1 MESPEAVY
9 RRLLLEN
16 LSRLA
21 LEQGQDTKLGYAK
34 MAIFLATVIAAVV
47 LLLHS
52 PNLLGL
58 LLIPALIF
66 VLLEVVH
73 ERVLRSLRKR
83 KRVIEFHQRGVARL
97 EDRWMGTG
105 NTGERFLD
113 PAHPYARDLDIF
125 GKGSLFEFL
134 CTVRTRAGEQT
145 LARWLLHAA
154 LPEEIRS
161 RQAAITEM
169 KDRLRF
175 RESLFVAGESVRLK
189 VRPDALAS
197 WAERE
202 RMFPRWLAPAL
213 APLAMLWVAATA
225 YAWFCLLQ
233 WLIVGVAIPAGSLRS
248 ALLMSIANLVVSLAL
263 RRRVSESARAVEEA
277 AEDLG
282 VLAQV
287 LQVLEQETFASA
299 RLRSLRA
306 SLDSGD
312 IAASA
317 AVKRLKWIVD
327 WLAGRRNLL
336 VQMFSPFI
344 FYSAELTM
352 AAERWQ
358 QRFGSA
364 IRGWLST
371 VGEFEALSALACY
384 AWEHPADVLPEFV
397 ELRACFEATGLA
409 HPLLPASTAVG
420 NDLTLGSK
428 MQLIVVSGPNMA
440 GKSTFLR
447 GVGINAVLAQCGAPV
462 RATRLRLSPLAVGA
476 SICVLDSLQGGVS
489 RFYAEIKR
497 LKLLSD
503 LAEGPAALLF
513 LLDELLSGTNS
524 HDRYD
529 GTRYVVQALVRRGAM
544 GLVTTHDLALT
555 GIPETMDGVAQNCHF
570 EDSIEDGRLKFDFRL
585 RPGVV
590 RTSNAL
596 KLMQAVG
603 LEMEERV
610 PYIFGPRR
618 EGPLGS

>member
-1 MESPEAVY
+1 MESPEALYHRV
-9 RRLLLEN
+9 LLEN
-16 LSRLA
+16 QARLA
-21 LEQGQDTKLGYAK
+21 LQQKLDTRLGYAK
-34 MAIFLATVIAAVV
+34 MVVFLTGAIAAIP
-47 LLLHS
+47 LLHS
-52 PNLLGL
+52 PGLQGL
-58 LLIPALIF
+58 LLIPVVIF
-66 VLLEVVH
+66 VPLAVWH
-73 ERVLRSLRKR
+73 DRVLRAIRER
-83 KRVIEFHQRGVARL
+83 KRVIEFYERGIARL
-97 EDRWMGTG
+97 QDRWAGTG
-105 NTGERFLD
+105 DTGDRFLD

-175 RESLFVAGESVRLK
+175 RESLFVAGESVRLG

-213 APLAMLWVAATA
+213 ASLATLWVGSIA
-225 YAWFCLLQ
+225 YALFCQLQ
-233 WLIVGVAIPAGSLRS
+233 WLVAGGAMPADSLRS
-248 ALLMSIANLVVSLAL
+248 ALLMSIVNLGVSLAL

-277 AEDLG
+277 AEDLS
-282 VLAQV
+282 VLAEV

-312 IAASA
+312 IAPSA
-317 AVKRLKWIVD
+317 AVKRLKRIVN
-327 WLAGRRNLL
+327 WLEGRRNLL

-358 QRFGSA
+358 QKFGSA

-397 ELRACFEATGLA
+397 EQRACFEATGLA

-428 MQLIVVSGPNMA
+428 MQLIVISGPNMA

-503 LAEGPAALLF
+503 LAEEPAALLF

-524 HDRYD
+524 RDRFD
-529 GTRYVVQALVRRGAM
+529 GTRFVVRALVRRGAIGM
-544 GLVTTHDLALT
+544 VTTHDLALT
-555 GIPETMDGVAQNCHF
+555 EIPQTMGELAQNYHF
-570 EDSIEDGRLKFDFRL
+570 EDSIEQGELKFDYRL
-585 RPGVV
+585 HAGIV

-596 KLMQAVG
+596 RLMQAVG
-603 LEMEERV
+603 LKLEE
-610 PYIFGPRR
+610 
-618 EGPLGS
+618 

>member
-1 MESPEAVY
+1 MESPEALYHRV
-9 RRLLLEN
+9 LLEN
-16 LSRLA
+16 QARLA
-21 LEQGQDTKLGYAK
+21 RQQKLDTRLGYATLVV
-34 MAIFLATVIAAVV
+34 FLAGAIAAIP
-47 LLLHS
+47 LLRS
-52 PNLLGL
+52 PGLQGL
-58 LLIPALIF
+58 LLIPVVTF
-66 VLLEVVH
+66 VPLVVGH
-73 ERVLRSLRKR
+73 DRVLRAIRER
-83 KRVIEFHQRGVARL
+83 KRVIEFYERGIARL
-97 EDRWMGTG
+97 QDRWAGTG
-105 NTGERFLD
+105 DTGDRFLD

-169 KDRLRF
+169 RDGLRF
-175 RESLFVAGESVRLK
+175 RERLFIAGESVRLG

-213 APLAMLWVAATA
+213 APLAMLWVGAAA
-225 YAWFCLLQ
+225 YSQFYLLQ
-233 WLIVGVAIPAGSLRS
+233 WLIAGGAIPANSLRY
-248 ALLMSIANLVVSLAL
+248 ALLMSIVNLAVSVAL
-263 RRRVSESARAVEEA
+263 RPRVSESAQVVEEA
-277 AEDLG
+277 AEGLG
-282 VLAQV
+282 LLAEV
-287 LQVLEQETFASA
+287 LQVLEQEAFASV
-299 RLRSLRA
+299 RLRTLRA

-312 IAASA
+312 IAPSA
-317 AVKRLKWIVD
+317 AVKRLKWIVY
-327 WLAGRRNLL
+327 WLEGRRNLL

-344 FYSAELTM
+344 FYSAGLTM

-397 ELRACFEATGLA
+397 EQRACFEATGLA
-409 HPLLPASTAVG
+409 HPLLAAGTAVG

-428 MQLIVVSGPNMA
+428 LQLIVVSGPNMA

-503 LAEGPAALLF
+503 LAKGPAALLF

-524 HDRYD
+524 RDRFD
-529 GTRYVVQALVRRGAM
+529 GTRFVVRALVRRGAIGM
-544 GLVTTHDLALT
+544 VTTHDLALT
-555 GIPETMDGVAQNCHF
+555 EIPQTIGELGQNYHF
-570 EDSIEDGRLKFDFRL
+570 ADSIEEGELKFDYRL
-585 RPGVV
+585 HRGIV

-603 LEMEERV
+603 LELEE
-610 PYIFGPRR
+610 
-618 EGPLGS
+618 

>member
-1 MESPEAVY
+1 MESPEALYHRV
-9 RRLLLEN
+9 LLEN
-16 LSRLA
+16 QARLA
-21 LEQGQDTKLGYAK
+21 LQQKLDTGLGYVT
-34 MAIFLATVIAAVV
+34 MVVFLAGATAAIP
-47 LLLHS
+47 LLHS
-52 PNLLGL
+52 PGVQGL
-58 LLIPALIF
+58 LLIPVVIF
-66 VLLEVVH
+66 VSLAVWH
-73 ERVLRSLRKR
+73 DRVLRAIRER
-83 KRVIEFHQRGVARL
+83 NRVIKFYERGIARL
-97 EDRWMGTG
+97 QDRWAGTG
-105 NTGERFLD
+105 DTGDRFLD
-113 PAHPYARDLDIF
+113 LAHPYARDLDIF
-125 GKGSLFEFL
+125 GNGSLFEFL
-134 CTVRTRAGEQT
+134 CTVKTRAGEQT

-154 LPEEIRS
+154 VPEEIRS

-175 RESLFVAGESVRLK
+175 RERLFVAGESVRLG

-202 RMFPRWLAPAL
+202 RRFPRWLALAL
-213 APLAMLWVAATA
+213 APLAMLWVGATA
-225 YAWFCLLQ
+225 YALFCLLQ
-233 WLIVGVAIPAGSLRS
+233 WLIAGRAIPADRLRP
-248 ALLMSIANLVVSLAL
+248 ALLMSFVNLGVSLAL
-263 RRRVSESARAVEEA
+263 RRRVSESAQAVEEA
-277 AEDLG
+277 TEDLS
-282 VLAQV
+282 VLAEV
-287 LQVLEQETFASA
+287 LQVLEQETFAAA

-312 IAASA
+312 IAPSA
-317 AVKRLKWIVD
+317 AVKRLRWIAY
-327 WLAGRRNLL
+327 WLEGRRNLL

-358 QRFGSA
+358 AFGAA

-397 ELRACFEATGLA
+397 EQRACFDATGLA
-409 HPLLPASTAVG
+409 HPLLPAGTAVG

-428 MQLIVVSGPNMA
+428 LQLIVVSGPNMA

-503 LAEGPAALLF
+503 LAEEPAALLF

-524 HDRYD
+524 RDRFD
-529 GTRYVVQALVRRGAM
+529 GTRFVVRALVRRGAIGM
-544 GLVTTHDLALT
+544 VTTHDLALT
-555 GIPETMDGVAQNCHF
+555 EIPHTMGELAQNYHF
-570 EDSIEDGRLKFDFRL
+570 EDSIEEGELKFDYRL
-585 RPGVV
+585 HPGIV
-590 RTSNAL
+590 RTSNTL
-596 KLMQAVG
+596 KLMQVVG
-603 LEMEERV
+603 LEI
-610 PYIFGPRR
+610 PD
-618 EGPLGS
+618 

>member
-1 MESPEAVY
+1 MESPEALYHRV
-9 RRLLLEN
+9 LLEN
-16 LSRLA
+16 QARLA
-21 LEQGQDTKLGYAK
+21 LQQKLDTGLGYAK
-34 MAIFLATVIAAVV
+34 MVVFLAGAIAAIP
-47 LLLHS
+47 LLHS
-52 PNLLGL
+52 PGLQGL
-58 LLIPALIF
+58 LLIPVVIF
-66 VLLEVVH
+66 LPLAVEH
-73 ERVLRSLRKR
+73 DRVLGSLRKR
-83 KRVIEFHQRGVARL
+83 KRVIEFHQRGIARL
-97 EDRWMGTG
+97 QDRWMGTG
-105 NTGERFLD
+105 DTGDRFLD
-113 PAHPYARDLDIF
+113 LAHPYARDLDIF

-175 RESLFVAGESVRLK
+175 RESLFVAGESVRLA

-202 RMFPRWLAPAL
+202 RRFPRWLAPAL

-225 YAWFCLLQ
+225 YAQFCLLQ
-233 WLIVGVAIPAGSLRS
+233 WLIAGGAVPADSLRS
-248 ALLMSIANLVVSLAL
+248 ALLISIVNLGVSLAL
-263 RRRVSESARAVEEA
+263 QKRVSESAQAVEEA

-282 VLAQV
+282 VLAEV

-312 IAASA
+312 IAPSA
-317 AVKRLKWIVD
+317 AVKRLKWIVY
-327 WLAGRRNLL
+327 WLEGRRNLL

-344 FYSAELTM
+344 FYSAALTM
-352 AAERWQ
+352 TAERWQ

-397 ELRACFEATGLA
+397 AQRACFEATGLA
-409 HPLLPASTAVG
+409 HPLLPASRAVG
-420 NDLTLGSK
+420 NDLTLDSK
-428 MQLIVVSGPNMA
+428 LQLIVVSGPNMA

-503 LAEGPAALLF
+503 LAEEPAALLF

-524 HDRYD
+524 RDRFD
-529 GTRYVVQALVRRGAM
+529 GTRFVVRALVRRGAIGM
-544 GLVTTHDLALT
+544 VTTHDLALT
-555 GIPETMDGVAQNCHF
+555 EIPQTMGELAQNYHF
-570 EDSIEDGRLKFDFRL
+570 EDSIEEGELKFDYRL
-585 RPGVV
+585 HPGIV

-596 KLMQAVG
+596 TLMQSVG
-603 LEMEERV
+603 LKLEE
-610 PYIFGPRR
+610 
-618 EGPLGS
+618 

>member
-1 MESPEAVY
+1 MESPEALYHRV
-9 RRLLLEN
+9 LLEN
-16 LSRLA
+16 QARLA
-21 LEQGQDTKLGYAK
+21 LQQKVDTGLGYAT
-34 MAIFLATVIAAVV
+34 MVVFLAGAVAAIP
-47 LLLHS
+47 LLHS
-52 PNLLGL
+52 PGLRGL
-58 LLIPALIF
+58 LLIPVVIF
-66 VLLEVVH
+66 VSLAVGHDRLLRAIRE
-73 ERVLRSLRKR
+73 R
-83 KRVIEFHQRGVARL
+83 KRVIEFYKRGIARL
-97 EDRWMGTG
+97 QDRWAGTG
-105 NTGERFLD
+105 DTGDRFLD

-154 LPEEIRS
+154 LPEEICL

-175 RESLFVAGESVRLK
+175 RESLFVAGESVRLA

-213 APLAMLWVAATA
+213 APLAMLWVGATA
-225 YAWFCLLQ
+225 HAWFCLLQ
-233 WLIVGVAIPAGSLRS
+233 WLIAGGAIPADSLRS
-248 ALLMSIANLVVSLAL
+248 PLLMSIVNLAVSLAL
-263 RRRVSESARAVEEA
+263 RRRVLESAQAVEEA
-277 AEDLG
+277 AEGLS
-282 VLAQV
+282 VLAEV
-287 LQVLEQETFASA
+287 LQVLEQETFAST

-306 SLDSGD
+306 SLESGD
-312 IAASA
+312 IAPSA
-317 AVKRLKWIVD
+317 AVKRLQWIAY
-327 WLAGRRNLL
+327 WLEGRRNLL

-384 AWEHPADVLPEFV
+384 AWEHPADVLPELV
-397 ELRACFEATGLA
+397 EQRACFEATGLA
-409 HPLLPASTAVG
+409 HPLLPASRAVG

-428 MQLIVVSGPNMA
+428 MQLIVISGPNMA

-529 GTRYVVQALVRRGAM
+529 GTRYVMQALVQRGAI

-610 PYIFGPRR
+610 PNIFGPRR
-618 EGPLGS
+618 EAPLDS

>member
-1 MESPEAVY
+1 MESPEAIYHRV
-9 RRLLLEN
+9 LLEN
-16 LSRLA
+16 QARLA
-21 LEQGQDTKLGYAK
+21 LQQKLDTVLGYAT
-34 MAIFLATVIAAVV
+34 LVVVIAGATAAIP
-47 LLLHS
+47 LLRS
-52 PNLLGL
+52 PGLQGL
-58 LLIPALIF
+58 LLVPVVIF
-66 VLLEVVH
+66 VPLAVWH
-73 ERVLRSLRKR
+73 DRVLRAIRER
-83 KRVIEFHQRGVARL
+83 KRVIEFYERGIARL
-97 EDRWMGTG
+97 QDRWAGTG
-105 NTGERFLD
+105 DTGDRFLD

-145 LARWLLHAA
+145 LAGWLLHAA
-154 LPEEIRS
+154 VPEEIRS

-175 RESLFVAGESVRLK
+175 RERLFVAGESVRLG

-202 RMFPRWLAPAL
+202 PMFPRWLALAL
-213 APLAMLWVAATA
+213 APLAMLWVGTAT
-225 YAWFCLLQ
+225 YSQFYLLQ
-233 WLIVGVAIPAGSLRS
+233 WLISGGAIPADSLRC
-248 ALLMSIANLVVSLAL
+248 ALLISIVNLAVSIALW
-263 RRRVSESARAVEEA
+263 RRVSESARAVEEA
-277 AEDLG
+277 AEDLS
-282 VLAQV
+282 VLIEV
-287 LQVLEQETFASA
+287 LQVLEQETFAA
-299 RLRSLRA
+299 PRLRSLRA

-312 IAASA
+312 IAPSA

-344 FYSAELTM
+344 FYSAGLTM

-384 AWEHPADVLPEFV
+384 GWEHPADVLPEFV
-397 ELRACFEATGLA
+397 EQHGYFEATGLA
-409 HPLLPASTAVG
+409 HPLLPAGAAVG

-618 EGPLGS
+618 EGPQGS

>member
-1 MESPEAVY
+1 MESREAVY
-9 RRLLLEN
+9 HRVLLEN
-16 LSRLA
+16 QARLA
-21 LEQGQDTKLGYAK
+21 RQQKLDTGLGYAQ
-34 MAIFLATVIAAVV
+34 MAVFLAGAIAAV

-52 PNLLGL
+52 PGLQGL
-58 LLIPALIF
+58 LLIPVAIF
-66 VLLEVVH
+66 VPLAVVH
-73 ERVLRSLRKR
+73 DRVLRAIRER
-83 KRVIEFHQRGVARL
+83 RRVIAFYERGIARL
-97 EDRWMGTG
+97 EDRWAGTG
-105 NTGERFLD
+105 DTGDRFLD
-113 PAHPYARDLDIF
+113 IAHPYARDLDIF
-125 GKGSLFEFL
+125 GKGSLFELL

-145 LARWLLHAA
+145 LAGWLLHAA

-161 RQAAITEM
+161 RHSAITEM

-175 RESLFVAGESVRLK
+175 RERLFVTGESVRLG
-189 VRPDALAS
+189 VRPEALAS

-202 RMFPRWLAPAL
+202 RRFPQWLAPAL
-213 APLAMLWVAATA
+213 APLAMLWVAAAA
-225 YAWFCLLQ
+225 YAWFCLLE
-233 WLIVGVAIPAGSLRS
+233 WLIAGGAIPADSLRP
-248 ALLMSIANLVVSLAL
+248 ALLMSIVNLGVSLAL
-263 RRRVSESARAVEEA
+263 RRRVSESAQAVEEA
-277 AEDLG
+277 AEDLS
-282 VLAQV
+282 VLAKV

-312 IAASA
+312 IAPSA
-317 AVKRLKWIVD
+317 AVKRLKRIVD
-327 WLAGRRNLL
+327 WLEGRRNLL
-336 VQMFSPFI
+336 VGSFSPFI

-352 AAERWQ
+352 TAERWQ

-364 IRGWLST
+364 VRGWLST

-397 ELRACFEATGLA
+397 EQRACFEATGLA
-409 HPLLPASTAVG
+409 HPLLPAGTAVG

-503 LAEGPAALLF
+503 LAQGPAALLF

-524 HDRYD
+524 QDRFD
-529 GTRYVVQALVRRGAM
+529 GTRFVVRALVRRGAIGM
-544 GLVTTHDLALT
+544 VTTHDLALT
-555 GIPETMDGVAQNCHF
+555 EIPQTLGELAQNYHF
-570 EDSIEDGRLKFDFRL
+570 EDSIEEGELKFDYRL
-585 RPGVV
+585 HPGIV

-603 LEMEERV
+603 LEFEE
-610 PYIFGPRR
+610 
-618 EGPLGS
+618 

>member
-1 MESPEAVY
+1 MASPEAIYY
-9 RRLLLEN
+9 RVLLEN
-16 LSRLA
+16 QTRLT
-21 LEQGQDTKLGYAK
+21 LQQKLDTGLGYAT
-34 MAIFLATVIAAVV
+34 MVVFLTGAIAAIP
-47 LLLHS
+47 LLHS
-52 PNLLGL
+52 PRLQGL
-58 LLIPALIF
+58 LLIPVVIF
-66 VLLEVVH
+66 VALAVGH
-73 ERVLRSLRKR
+73 DRVLHAIRVR
-83 KRVIEFHQRGVARL
+83 KRVIAFYERGIARL
-97 EDRWMGTG
+97 QDKWAGTG
-105 NTGERFLD
+105 DTGDRFLD
-113 PAHPYARDLDIF
+113 LAHPYARDLDIF

-154 LPEEIRS
+154 LPEETRS

-169 KDRLRF
+169 KERLSF
-175 RESLFVAGESVRLK
+175 RESLFVAGESVRLA

-197 WAERE
+197 WAERG

-213 APLAMLWVAATA
+213 APLAMLWVGATA
-225 YAWFCLLQ
+225 YAQFCLLQ
-233 WLIVGVAIPAGSLRS
+233 WLIVGGAIPADSLRP
-248 ALLMSIANLVVSLAL
+248 ALLMSFVNLGVSLAL
-263 RRRVSESARAVEEA
+263 RRRVSESAQAVEEA
-277 AEDLG
+277 AEDLS
-282 VLAQV
+282 VLAEV

-312 IAASA
+312 IAPSA
-317 AVKRLKWIVD
+317 AVKRLKWIAY
-327 WLAGRRNLL
+327 WLEGRRNLL

-397 ELRACFEATGLA
+397 EQRGCFEATGLA
-409 HPLLPASTAVG
+409 HPLLPAGTAVG

-428 MQLIVVSGPNMA
+428 LQLIVVSGPNMA

-503 LAEGPAALLF
+503 LAEEPAALLF

-524 HDRYD
+524 RDRFD
-529 GTRYVVQALVRRGAM
+529 GTRFVVRALVRRGAIGM
-544 GLVTTHDLALT
+544 VTTHDLALT
-555 GIPETMDGVAQNCHF
+555 EIPHTMGELAQNYHF
-570 EDSIEDGRLKFDFRL
+570 EDSIEEGELKFDYRL
-585 RPGVV
+585 HPGIV

-596 KLMQAVG
+596 KLMQVVG
-603 LEMEERV
+603 LEI
-610 PYIFGPRR
+610 PD
-618 EGPLGS
+618 

>member
-1 MESPEAVY
+1 MESPEALYHRV
-9 RRLLLEN
+9 LLEN
-16 LSRLA
+16 QARLA
-21 LEQGQDTKLGYAK
+21 LQQKLDTGLGYARVVV
-34 MAIFLATVIAAVV
+34 FLAGAIAAIP
-47 LLLHS
+47 LLHS
-52 PNLLGL
+52 PGLQGL
-58 LLIPALIF
+58 LLIPVVIF
-66 VLLEVVH
+66 VPLAVGH
-73 ERVLRSLRKR
+73 DRVLRAIRER
-83 KRVIEFHQRGVARL
+83 KRVIEFYERGIARL
-97 EDRWMGTG
+97 QDRWAGTG
-105 NTGERFLD
+105 DTGDRFLD
-113 PAHPYARDLDIF
+113 LAHPYARDLDIF

-145 LARWLLHAA
+145 LARWLLHAV

-175 RESLFVAGESVRLK
+175 RESLFVAGESVRLG

-202 RMFPRWLAPAL
+202 RMFPRWLATAL
-213 APLAMLWVAATA
+213 APLAMLWVGATA
-225 YAWFCLLQ
+225 YAQFCLLQ
-233 WLIVGVAIPAGSLRS
+233 WLIAGGAIPADSLRS
-248 ALLMSIANLVVSLAL
+248 ALLMSIVNLGVSLAL
-263 RRRVSESARAVEEA
+263 RRRVSESAQAVEEA
-277 AEDLG
+277 AEDLSL
-282 VLAQV
+282 LAEV

-299 RLRSLRA
+299 PLRSLRA

-312 IAASA
+312 IAPSA
-317 AVKRLKWIVD
+317 AVKRLKWIVY
-327 WLAGRRNLL
+327 WLEGRRNLL

-397 ELRACFEATGLA
+397 EQRACFEATGLA

-503 LAEGPAALLF
+503 LAEEPAALLF

-524 HDRYD
+524 RDRFD
-529 GTRYVVQALVRRGAM
+529 GTRFVVRALVRRGAIGM
-544 GLVTTHDLALT
+544 VTTHDLALT
-555 GIPETMDGVAQNCHF
+555 EIPQTMGELAQNYHF
-570 EDSIEDGRLKFDFRL
+570 EDSIEEGELKFDYRL
-585 RPGVV
+585 HPGIV

-596 KLMQAVG
+596 TLMQAVG
-603 LEMEERV
+603 LKLEE
-610 PYIFGPRR
+610 
-618 EGPLGS
+618 

>member
-1 MESPEAVY
+1 MESPEALYHRV
-9 RRLLLEN
+9 LLEN
-16 LSRLA
+16 QARLA
-21 LEQGQDTKLGYAK
+21 LQQKLDTGLGYAT
-34 MAIFLATVIAAVV
+34 MVVFLAGAIAAIP
-47 LLLHS
+47 LLHS
-52 PNLLGL
+52 PGLQGL
-58 LLIPALIF
+58 LLIPVVIF
-66 VLLEVVH
+66 VPLAMGH
-73 ERVLRSLRKR
+73 DRVLRAIRER
-83 KRVIEFHQRGVARL
+83 KRVIEFYERGIARL
-97 EDRWMGTG
+97 QDRWAGTG
-105 NTGERFLD
+105 DTGDRFLD

-145 LARWLLHAA
+145 LAQWLLHAA
-154 LPEEIRS
+154 PPEEIRS

-175 RESLFVAGESVRLK
+175 RERLFVAGESVRLG

-202 RMFPRWLAPAL
+202 RMLPRWLAPAL
-213 APLAMLWVAATA
+213 APLAMLWVGAVA
-225 YAWFCLLQ
+225 YSQFYLLQ
-233 WLIVGVAIPAGSLRS
+233 WLIAGGAIPADSLRY
-248 ALLMSIANLVVSLAL
+248 ALLMSIVNLAVSVAL
-263 RRRVSESARAVEEA
+263 RRRVSESAQAVEEA
-277 AEDLG
+277 AEGLG
-282 VLAQV
+282 LLAEV

-312 IAASA
+312 IAPSA
-317 AVKRLKWIVD
+317 AVKRLKWIVY
-327 WLAGRRNLL
+327 WLEGRRNLL

-364 IRGWLST
+364 IRRWLST

-397 ELRACFEATGLA
+397 EQRACFEATGLA

-420 NDLTLGSK
+420 NDLMLGSK
-428 MQLIVVSGPNMA
+428 MQLMVVSGPNMA

-503 LAEGPAALLF
+503 LAEEPAALLF

-524 HDRYD
+524 RDRFD
-529 GTRYVVQALVRRGAM
+529 GTRFVVRALMRRGAIGM
-544 GLVTTHDLALT
+544 VTTHDLALT
-555 GIPETMDGVAQNCHF
+555 EIPQTIGELAQNYHF
-570 EDSIEDGRLKFDFRL
+570 EDSIEEGELKFDFRL
-585 RPGVV
+585 HPGIV

-596 KLMQAVG
+596 TLMQAVG
-603 LEMEERV
+603 LKLEE
-610 PYIFGPRR
+610 
-618 EGPLGS
+618 

>member
-1 MESPEAVY
+1 MESREALYHRV
-9 RRLLLEN
+9 LLEN
-16 LSRLA
+16 QARLA
-21 LEQGQDTKLGYAK
+21 LQQKLDTGLGYAT
-34 MAIFLATVIAAVV
+34 MVLLLAGAIAAIP
-47 LLLHS
+47 LLHS
-52 PNLLGL
+52 PGLQGL
-58 LLIPALIF
+58 LLIPVVSF
-66 VLLEVVH
+66 VSLAVGH
-73 ERVLRSLRKR
+73 DRVLRAIRER
-83 KRVIEFHQRGVARL
+83 KRVIRFYERGIARL
-97 EDRWMGTG
+97 QDRWAGTG
-105 NTGERFLD
+105 DTGDRFLD
-113 PAHPYARDLDIF
+113 LAHPYARDLDIF

-134 CTVRTRAGEQT
+134 CTVRTGAGEQT

-175 RESLFVAGESVRLK
+175 RERLFVAGESVRLG

-213 APLAMLWVAATA
+213 APLAMLWVGATA
-225 YAWFCLLQ
+225 YSQFCLLQ
-233 WLIVGVAIPAGSLRS
+233 WLIAGGAIPADSLRF
-248 ALLMSIANLVVSLAL
+248 ALLMSIVNLGVSLAL
-263 RRRVSESARAVEEA
+263 RRRVSESAQAVEEA
-277 AEDLG
+277 AEDLS
-282 VLAQV
+282 VLAEV

-312 IAASA
+312 IAPST
-317 AVKRLKWIVD
+317 AVKRLKWIVY
-327 WLAGRRNLL
+327 WLEGRRNLL

-352 AAERWQ
+352 TAERWQ

-384 AWEHPADVLPEFV
+384 AWEHPADMLPEFV
-397 ELRACFEATGLA
+397 EQRACFGATGLA
-409 HPLLPASTAVG
+409 HPLLPASTAAVG

-447 GVGINAVLAQCGAPV
+447 GVGINAVLAQCGAPA

-489 RFYAEIKR
+489 CFYAEIKR

-503 LAEGPAALLF
+503 LAKGPVALLF

-524 HDRYD
+524 RDRFD
-529 GTRYVVQALVRRGAM
+529 GTRFVVRALVRRGAIGM
-544 GLVTTHDLALT
+544 VTTHDLALT
-555 GIPETMDGVAQNCHF
+555 EIPQTIGELAQNYHF
-570 EDSIEDGRLKFDFRL
+570 EDSIEEGELKFDYRL
-585 RPGVV
+585 HPGIV

-603 LEMEERV
+603 LELEE
-610 PYIFGPRR
+610 
-618 EGPLGS
+618 

>member
-1 MESPEAVY
+1 MESPEALYHRV
-9 RRLLLEN
+9 LLEN
-16 LSRLA
+16 QARLA
-21 LEQGQDTKLGYAK
+21 LRQKVDTGLGYAT
-34 MAIFLATVIAAVV
+34 MVVFLAGAVAAIP
-47 LLLHS
+47 LLHS
-52 PNLLGL
+52 PGLRGL
-58 LLIPALIF
+58 LLIPVVIF
-66 VLLEVVH
+66 VSLAVGHDRLLRAIRE
-73 ERVLRSLRKR
+73 R
-83 KRVIEFHQRGVARL
+83 KRVIEFYKRGIARL
-97 EDRWMGTG
+97 QDRWAGTG
-105 NTGERFLD
+105 DTGDRFLD

-154 LPEEIRS
+154 LPEEICL

-175 RESLFVAGESVRLK
+175 RESLFVAGESVRLAI
-189 VRPDALAS
+189 RPDALAS
-197 WAERE
+197 WALRE
-202 RMFPRWLAPAL
+202 RRFPRWLAPAL
-213 APLAMLWVAATA
+213 VPLAMLWVGATA
-225 YAWFCLLQ
+225 HAWFCLLQ
-233 WLIVGVAIPAGSLRS
+233 WLIAGGAIPADSLRS
-248 ALLMSIANLVVSLAL
+248 PLLMSIVNLAVSLAL
-263 RRRVSESARAVEEA
+263 RRRVSESAQAVEEA
-277 AEDLG
+277 AEGLS
-282 VLAQV
+282 VLAEV
-287 LQVLEQETFASA
+287 LQVLEQETFAST

-306 SLDSGD
+306 SLDSAD
-312 IAASA
+312 IAPSA
-317 AVKRLKWIVD
+317 AVKRLQWIAY
-327 WLAGRRNLL
+327 WLEGRRNLL

-384 AWEHPADVLPEFV
+384 AWEHPADVLPELV
-397 ELRACFEATGLA
+397 EQRACFEATGLA
-409 HPLLPASTAVG
+409 HPLLPASRAVG

-428 MQLIVVSGPNMA
+428 MQLIVISGPNMA

-524 HDRYD
+524 RDRFD
-529 GTRYVVQALVRRGAM
+529 GTRFVVLALVRRGAIGM
-544 GLVTTHDLALT
+544 VTTHDLALT
-555 GIPETMDGVAQNCHF
+555 EIPQTMGELAQNYHF
-570 EDSIEDGRLKFDFRL
+570 EDSIEEGELKFDYRL
-585 RPGVV
+585 HFGIV

-596 KLMQAVG
+596 RLMQAVG
-603 LEMEERV
+603 LKLEE
-610 PYIFGPRR
+610 
-618 EGPLGS
+618 

>member
-9 RRLLLEN
+9 RRLLLEKQA
-16 LSRLA
+16 RLA
-21 LEQGQDTKLGYAK
+21 RQQKLDTGLGYAK
-34 MAIFLATVIAAVV
+34 MVVFLAGVIATI
-47 LLLHS
+47 LLLHT
-52 PNLLGL
+52 PRLQGL
-58 LLIPALIF
+58 LLIPVVIF
-66 VLLEVVH
+66 VPLAVWH
-73 ERVLRSLRKR
+73 DRVLRAIRER
-83 KRVIEFHQRGVARL
+83 KRVIEFYERGIARL
-97 EDRWMGTG
+97 QDRWAGSGDTG
-105 NTGERFLD
+105 DRFLD

-145 LARWLLHAA
+145 LARWLLRAA

-169 KDRLRF
+169 QDRLRF
-175 RESLFVAGESVRLK
+175 RESLFVTGESVRLG

-202 RMFPRWLAPAL
+202 RVFPRWLAPAL
-213 APLAMLWVAATA
+213 APLAMLWIGATA
-225 YAWFCLLQ
+225 CAQFCLLQ
-233 WLIVGVAIPAGSLRS
+233 WLIARGSFPAHSLRS
-248 ALLMSIANLVVSLAL
+248 ALLISFVNLVISLAL
-263 RRRVSESARAVEEA
+263 RRRVSESAQAVEEA
-277 AEDLG
+277 AEDLSI
-282 VLAQV
+282 LAEV

-306 SLDSGD
+306 SLDTGD
-312 IAASA
+312 IAPSA

-352 AAERWQ
+352 TAERWQ

-397 ELRACFEATGLA
+397 EQRACFEATGLA
-409 HPLLPASTAVG
+409 HPLLPASTTVG
-420 NDLTLGSK
+420 NDLMLSSQ
-428 MQLIVVSGPNMA
+428 MQLIIVSGPNMA

-503 LAEGPAALLF
+503 LAEEQAALLF

-524 HDRYD
+524 HDRYE
-529 GTRYVVQALVRRGAM
+529 GTRYVVQALARRGAI

-555 GIPETMDGVAQNCHF
+555 GIPETMDGVAQNWHF
-570 EDSIEDGRLKFDFRL
+570 EDSIEDGILKFDFRL

-603 LEMEERV
+603 LETDERV

-618 EGPLGS
+618 EGPLGL

>member
-1 MESPEAVY
+1 MELPEALY
-9 RRLLLEN
+9 HRALLEN
-16 LSRLA
+16 QAQLA
-21 LEQGQDTKLGYAK
+21 LQQKLDTGLGYAK
-34 MAIFLATVIAAVV
+34 MVVFLAGVIAAI

-52 PNLLGL
+52 PRLQGL
-58 LLIPALIF
+58 LLIPVVIF
-66 VLLEVVH
+66 APLAVGH
-73 ERVLRSLRKR
+73 DRVQRAIRER
-83 KRVIEFHQRGVARL
+83 KRVIEFYERGIARL
-97 EDRWMGTG
+97 QDRWAGTG
-105 NTGERFLD
+105 DTGDRFLD
-113 PAHPYARDLDIF
+113 LAHPYARDLDIF

-154 LPEEIRS
+154 RPEEIRS

-175 RESLFVAGESVRLK
+175 RESLFVAGESVRLG

-213 APLAMLWVAATA
+213 APLAMVWVGAAT
-225 YAWFCLLQ
+225 YALFCQ
-233 WLIVGVAIPAGSLRS
+233 FEWLAAGGSIPKDSLRF
-248 ALLMSIANLVVSLAL
+248 AMLISIVNLGVSIAL
-263 RRRVSESARAVEEA
+263 RRRVSESAQAVEEA
-277 AEDLG
+277 AEDLSL
-282 VLAQV
+282 LAEV

-306 SLDSGD
+306 SLDSED
-312 IAASA
+312 IAPSA

-397 ELRACFEATGLA
+397 EQRACFEATGLA

-428 MQLIVVSGPNMA
+428 TQLIVVSGPNMA

-503 LAEGPAALLF
+503 LAEEPAALLF

-524 HDRYD
+524 RDRFD
-529 GTRYVVQALVRRGAM
+529 GTRFVVRALVRRGAIGM
-544 GLVTTHDLALT
+544 VTTHDLALT
-555 GIPETMDGVAQNCHF
+555 EIPQTMGEFAQNYHF
-570 EDSIEDGRLKFDFRL
+570 EDSIEEGELKFDYRL
-585 RPGVV
+585 HPGIV

-596 KLMQAVG
+596 TLMQAVG
-603 LEMEERV
+603 LKLED
-610 PYIFGPRR
+610 
-618 EGPLGS
+618 

>member
-1 MESPEAVY
+1 MESPEALYHRV
-9 RRLLLEN
+9 LLEN
-16 LSRLA
+16 QARLA
-21 LEQGQDTKLGYAK
+21 LQQKLDIGLGYAT
-34 MAIFLATVIAAVV
+34 MVVFLAGAIAAIP
-47 LLLHS
+47 LLRS
-52 PNLLGL
+52 PGLQGL
-58 LLIPALIF
+58 LLIPVVIF
-66 VLLEVVH
+66 VPLAVGH
-73 ERVLRSLRKR
+73 DRVLRGIRER
-83 KRVIEFHQRGVARL
+83 KRVIEFYERGIARL
-97 EDRWMGTG
+97 QDRWAGTG
-105 NTGERFLD
+105 DTGDRFLD
-113 PAHPYARDLDIF
+113 LAHPYARDLDIF
-125 GKGSLFEFL
+125 GKGSLFELL

-175 RESLFVAGESVRLK
+175 RESLFVAGESVRLG

-197 WAERE
+197 WADRE

-213 APLAMLWVAATA
+213 ATLAMLWLGATA
-225 YAWFCLLQ
+225 YALSCLLQ
-233 WLIVGVAIPAGSLRS
+233 WLIAGGAIPADSLRS
-248 ALLMSIANLVVSLAL
+248 ALLLSIVNLGVSLAL
-263 RRRVSESARAVEEA
+263 RRRVSESAQAVEEA
-277 AEDLG
+277 AEDLS
-282 VLAQV
+282 VLAEV

-312 IAASA
+312 IAPSA

-327 WLAGRRNLL
+327 WLEGRRNLL

-344 FYSAELTM
+344 FYSPALTM
-352 AAERWQ
+352 TAERWQ

-397 ELRACFEATGLA
+397 EQRACFEATGLA
-409 HPLLPASTAVG
+409 HPLLPPSTAVG

-503 LAEGPAALLF
+503 LAEAPAALLF

-524 HDRYD
+524 RDRFD
-529 GTRYVVQALVRRGAM
+529 GTRFVVRALVRRGAIGM
-544 GLVTTHDLALT
+544 VTTHDLALT
-555 GIPETMDGVAQNCHF
+555 EIPQTMGELAQNYHF
-570 EDSIEDGRLKFDFRL
+570 EDSIEEGELKFDYRL
-585 RPGVV
+585 HPGIV

-596 KLMQAVG
+596 TLMQAVG
-603 LEMEERV
+603 LKLEE
-610 PYIFGPRR
+610 
-618 EGPLGS
+618 

>member
-9 RRLLLEN
+9 HRVLLEN
-16 LSRLA
+16 QARLA
-21 LEQGQDTKLGYAK
+21 RRQKLDTGLGYAK
-34 MAIFLATVIAAVV
+34 MAVFLAGAVAAV

-52 PNLLGL
+52 PRLQGL
-58 LLIPALIF
+58 LLIPVVIF
-66 VLLEVVH
+66 VPLAVVH
-73 ERVLRSLRKR
+73 ERVLRGLRER
-83 KRVIEFHQRGVARL
+83 RRLTEFYERGIARL
-97 EDRWMGTG
+97 QDRWAGTG
-105 NTGERFLD
+105 DTGDRFLD
-113 PAHPYARDLDIF
+113 LMHPYARDLDIF
-125 GKGSLFEFL
+125 GKGSLFELL

-145 LARWLLHAA
+145 LAGWLLHPA

-161 RQAAITEM
+161 RQTAITEM
-169 KDRLRF
+169 KDRLQF
-175 RESLFVAGESVRLK
+175 RARLFVTGESVRLG
-189 VRPDALAS
+189 VRPDLLAS
-197 WAERE
+197 WAEKE

-213 APLAMLWVAATA
+213 APLAMLWVGAAG
-225 YAWFCLLQ
+225 YALFCGLQ
-233 WLIVGVAIPAGSLRS
+233 WLIAGGAIPTDPLRF
-248 ALLMSIANLVVSLAL
+248 AVLMSIVNFGVSLAL
-263 RRRVSESARAVEEA
+263 RRRVSESAQAVEEA
-277 AEDLG
+277 AEDLS
-282 VLAQV
+282 VLAEV

-312 IAASA
+312 IAPSA
-317 AVKRLKWIVD
+317 AVKRLKRIVD

-352 AAERWQ
+352 TAERWQ

-371 VGEFEALSALACY
+371 VGEFEALSALAGY
-384 AWEHPADVLPEFV
+384 AWEHPANVMPEFV
-397 ELRACFEATGLA
+397 EERACFEATGLA

-420 NDLTLGSK
+420 NDLALGSK

-447 GVGINAVLAQCGAPV
+447 GVGMNAVLAQCGAPV
-462 RATRLRLSPLAVGA
+462 RATKLRLSPLMVGA

-503 LAEGPAALLF
+503 LAQGPAALLF

-524 HDRYD
+524 HDRFE
-529 GTRYVVQALVRRGAM
+529 GTRFVVRMLVRRGAIGM
-544 GLVTTHDLALT
+544 VTTHDLALT
-555 GIPETMDGVAQNCHF
+555 EIPQAMGEVAQNYHF
-570 EDSIEDGRLKFDFRL
+570 EDNIEEGSLKFDYRL
-585 RPGVV
+585 HPGIV

-596 KLMQAVG
+596 KLMHAVG
-603 LEMEERV
+603 LEFED
-610 PYIFGPRR
+610 
-618 EGPLGS
+618 

>member
-1 MESPEAVY
+1 MESPEALY
-9 RRLLLEN
+9 HRLLLEN
-16 LSRLA
+16 QARLA
-21 LEQGQDTKLGYAK
+21 LQQKLDTGLGYAT
-34 MAIFLATVIAAVV
+34 LVVVIAGAIAAIP
-47 LLLHS
+47 LLHS
-52 PNLLGL
+52 PGLQGL
-58 LLIPALIF
+58 LLIPVVIF
-66 VLLEVVH
+66 VPLAVGH
-73 ERVLRSLRKR
+73 DRVLRAIRER
-83 KRVIEFHQRGVARL
+83 KRVIEFYERGIARL
-97 EDRWMGTG
+97 QDRWAGTG
-105 NTGERFLD
+105 DTGDRFLD
-113 PAHPYARDLDIF
+113 LAHPYARDLDIF

-154 LPEEIRS
+154 LPDEIRS
-161 RQAAITEM
+161 RQAAISEM

-213 APLAMLWVAATA
+213 APLAMLWVGAIACSQ
-225 YAWFCLLQ
+225 FCLLQ
-233 WLIVGVAIPAGSLRS
+233 WLIAGGAIPADSLRY
-248 ALLMSIANLVVSLAL
+248 ALLMSIVNLGVSIAL

-306 SLDSGD
+306 SLNSGD
-312 IAASA
+312 IAASV

-397 ELRACFEATGLA
+397 EQRGCFEATGLA
-409 HPLLPASTAVG
+409 HPLLPAGTAVG

-428 MQLIVVSGPNMA
+428 MQLIVVSRPNMA

-462 RATRLRLSPLAVGA
+462 RATRLRLSPLVVGA
-476 SICVLDSLQGGVS
+476 SICVLDSLQGGIS

-503 LAEGPAALLF
+503 LAQGPEALLF

-524 HDRYD
+524 NDRFD
-529 GTRYVVQALVRRGAM
+529 GTRYVVRALVRRGAIGM
-544 GLVTTHDLALT
+544 VTTHDLALT
-555 GIPETMDGVAQNCHF
+555 RIPATMNEPAQNCHF
-570 EDSIEDGRLKFDFRL
+570 EDSFQDGELKFDYRL
-585 RPGVV
+585 HPGIVQ
-590 RTSNAL
+590 TSNAL
-596 KLMQAVG
+596 KLMQIAG
-603 LEMEERV
+603 LEIEE
-610 PYIFGPRR
+610 
-618 EGPLGS
+618 

>member
-1 MESPEAVY
+1 MELPEALYHRV
-9 RRLLLEN
+9 LLEN
-16 LSRLA
+16 QARLA
-21 LEQGQDTKLGYAK
+21 LQQKLDTRLGYATLVV
-34 MAIFLATVIAAVV
+34 FLAGAIAAIP
-47 LLLHS
+47 LLRS
-52 PNLLGL
+52 PGLQGL
-58 LLIPALIF
+58 LLIP
-66 VLLEVVH
+66 VVTFAPLAVGH
-73 ERVLRSLRKR
+73 DRVLRAIRER
-83 KRVIEFHQRGVARL
+83 KRVIEFYERGIARL
-97 EDRWMGTG
+97 QDRWAGTG
-105 NTGERFLD
+105 DTGDRFLD

-161 RQAAITEM
+161 RQAAVTEM
-169 KDRLRF
+169 KNRLRF
-175 RESLFVAGESVRLK
+175 RERLFTAGESVRLG

-213 APLAMLWVAATA
+213 APLAMLWVGAAA
-225 YAWFCLLQ
+225 YSQFHLLQ
-233 WLIVGVAIPAGSLRS
+233 WLIAGGVIPADSLRY
-248 ALLMSIANLVVSLAL
+248 ALLISIVNLAISIAL
-263 RRRVSESARAVEEA
+263 RPRVSESARAVEEA
-277 AEDLG
+277 AEGLG
-282 VLAQV
+282 LLAEV

-299 RLRSLRA
+299 RLRTLRA

-312 IAASA
+312 IAPSA
-317 AVKRLKWIVD
+317 AVKRLKWIVY
-327 WLAGRRNLL
+327 WLEGRRNLL

-352 AAERWQ
+352 VAECWQ

-397 ELRACFEATGLA
+397 EQHACFEATGLA
-409 HPLLPASTAVG
+409 HPLLPAARAVG

-428 MQLIVVSGPNMA
+428 LQLIVVSGPNMA

-462 RATRLRLSPLAVGA
+462 RAARLRLSPLAVGA

-503 LAEGPAALLF
+503 LAKGPAALLF

-524 HDRYD
+524 RDRYD
-529 GTRYVVQALVRRGAM
+529 GTRSVVRALISRGAIGM
-544 GLVTTHDLALT
+544 VTTHDLALT
-555 GIPETMDGVAQNCHF
+555 EIPQAIGELAQNFHF
-570 EDSIEDGRLKFDFRL
+570 EDSIEEGELKFDYRL
-585 RPGVV
+585 HPGIV

-603 LEMEERV
+603 LELEE
-610 PYIFGPRR
+610 
-618 EGPLGS
+618 